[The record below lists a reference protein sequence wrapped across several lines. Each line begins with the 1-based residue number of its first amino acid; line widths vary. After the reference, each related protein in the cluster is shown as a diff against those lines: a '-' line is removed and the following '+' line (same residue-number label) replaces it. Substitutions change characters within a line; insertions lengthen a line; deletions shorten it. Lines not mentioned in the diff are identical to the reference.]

1 MKDLAQSQ
9 RISRR
14 WFYATSLLG
23 ICGAMLMAIS
33 QYFGKAIPMSDHG
46 IGRVTYLEDYWIVF
60 GIMMFSPFVYVC
72 YSGAEE
78 PSAWRILGAG
88 YYTCGLALIGS
99 LIGMVICHS

>member
-1 MKDLAQSQ
+1 MKDLARS
-9 RISRR
+9 RKISRC

-23 ICGAMLMAIS
+23 ICGAMLGAVA
-33 QYFGKAIPMSDHG
+33 QHFGKAIPMSDHG
-46 IGRVTYLEDYWIVF
+46 IGRVTYLDDYWIVF

-88 YYTCGLALIGS
+88 YYAGVLFLIGGV
-99 LIGMVICHS
+99 IGMVICHS